1 MMSSAT
7 SASATGQP
15 YASLHQIAR
24 LAVAVDGY
32 PEGRDAAALGAA
44 LARVTAAEPM
54 LVMVVAAPSAAPHWV
69 GWEGLYDQAETTL
82 AQVRDALLPEGRV
95 AVERDE
101 SVARGLE
108 RIATQENRDL
118 LVVGASRHA
127 PEGHVRIGKRTR
139 QLLGHA
145 GCAVAVAPRGLHHR
159 HQIRLARIGVGLDA
173 TPEAEAALIL
183 AGSLAHAADAQLH
196 VHAVVDDRGVPPIDW
211 STFKGG
217 PPPAA
222 VESCVRADV
231 ELLRERTLEAIQ
243 AIDPKADVAVHRGRP
258 ADALIELSAH
268 VDLIVIGS
276 RRWGPIARL
285 LLGSTGEALLHDARC
300 PILVAP
306 RTNS

>member
-7 SASATGQP
+7 STSIAGEP
-15 YASLHQIAR
+15 DASLLQIAR

-32 PEGRDAAALGAA
+32 PEGRDATVLGAA

-54 LVMVVAAPSAAPHWV
+54 LVMVVSPPSAAPHWV

-82 AQVRDALLPEGRV
+82 AQVRDALLPGARV
-95 AVERDE
+95 VVEHDE

-108 RIATQENRDL
+108 RIVTQEQRDL
-118 LVVGASRHA
+118 LVLGSSRHA

-145 GCAVAVAPRGLHHR
+145 GCALAVAPRGLHHK
-159 HQIRLARIGVGLDA
+159 HEVPLARIGVGYDA

-183 AGSLAHAADAQLH
+183 AGSLAHAVDAQLR

-211 STFKGG
+211 STFHGV
-217 PPPAA
+217 PP
-222 VESCVRADV
+222 VELRDSYVRVDV
-231 ELLRERTLEAIQ
+231 GLLRERTFEAIQ
-243 AIDPKADVAVHRGRP
+243 GVDPTADVAVHRGRP
-258 ADALIELSAH
+258 ADALLELSAH

-300 PILVAP
+300 PVLAP
-306 RTNS
+306 RTDK

>member
-1 MMSSAT
+1 MSSAT
-7 SASATGQP
+7 SASATGQR
-15 YASLHQIAR
+15 YAGLHQIAR

-54 LVMVVAAPSAAPHWV
+54 LVMVVSAPSAAPRWV
-69 GWEGLYDQAETTL
+69 GWEGLYDQAEATL
-82 AQVRDALLPEGRV
+82 AQVRDALLPGARV

-118 LVVGASRHA
+118 LVVGSSRHA

-159 HQIRLARIGVGLDA
+159 PQVELARIGVGYDA

-183 AGSLAHAADAQLH
+183 AGSLARAADAQLH

-211 STFKGG
+211 STFKGA

-231 ELLRERTLEAIQ
+231 ELLTERTHEAIQ
-243 AIDPKADVAVHRGRP
+243 AIDPQADVAVHRGRP
-258 ADALIELSAH
+258 ADACS
-268 VDLIVIGS
+268 S
-276 RRWGPIARL
+276 
-285 LLGSTGEALLHDARC
+285 
-300 PILVAP
+300 
-306 RTNS
+306 